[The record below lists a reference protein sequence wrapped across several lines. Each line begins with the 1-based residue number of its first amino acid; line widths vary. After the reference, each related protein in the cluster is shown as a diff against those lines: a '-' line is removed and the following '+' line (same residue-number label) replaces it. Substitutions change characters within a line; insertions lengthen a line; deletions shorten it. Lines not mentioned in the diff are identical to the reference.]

1 MANLKEFR
9 RQFSAE
15 LLPRSPSDLLLGEL
29 YEWKGLFS
37 RRLDPTGDNI
47 IDHLDLDRA
56 TREDLRQRL
65 AAVPIVPATFAQIDL
80 KSDLQTSADL
90 QLANLP
96 ASLAASLDVEKI
108 QKFEFNQVMSR
119 RLNGELR
126 IELRQHLDRLKENN
140 QKKYRELL
148 RHALVADGLFYAG
161 AVLIHIEGTTSL
173 SVDAQN
179 AVKQIG
185 GQVEVL
191 SSKTQQ
197 ITFGQA
203 DCPFAA
209 EFVKGKEF

>member
-1 MANLKEFR
+1 MTNLKEFR

-47 IDHLDLDRA
+47 IDHLDLDRP

-65 AAVPIVPATFAQIDL
+65 AAVPAVPAVFAQIDL
-80 KSDLQTSADL
+80 KSELQTSADL

-96 ASLAASLDVEKI
+96 APLAASLDVEKI
-108 QKFEFNQVMSR
+108 QKFEFNQVVSR

-126 IELRQHLDRLKENN
+126 IELRLHLDRLKENN

-148 RHALVADGLFYAG
+148 RHTLVADGLFYAG
-161 AVLIHIEGTTSL
+161 AVLIHVEGTTSL

-179 AVKQIG
+179 AVKQLG
-185 GQVEVL
+185 GQVKAL
-191 SSKTQQ
+191 SSKSQQ

-203 DCPFAA
+203 DSPFAA